1 MKPSINYPMFLQQV
15 VIYTVFDEMLD
26 LMKQSTH
33 RTSNIRW
40 LTAFAVYIGASVIIS
55 IFKVMCLTFTVPTV
69 CAKNSRNVDMVSR
82 TQRKRDHNSGEMLNL
97 WALLPPICSTPVCA
111 GWGAATGPSIG
122 AKCCKSDLT
131 PLCYCHHRCSHFSY
145 WHFHTV
151 FAHLRQP
158 ALAGCDCVVWTPG
171 KKADARSL

>member
-26 LMKQSTH
+26 LMKQSTY

-69 CAKNSRNVDMVSR
+69 CAK
-82 TQRKRDHNSGEMLNL
+82 K
-97 WALLPPICSTPVCA
+97 
-111 GWGAATGPSIG
+111 
-122 AKCCKSDLT
+122 
-131 PLCYCHHRCSHFSY
+131 
-145 WHFHTV
+145 
-151 FAHLRQP
+151 
-158 ALAGCDCVVWTPG
+158 
-171 KKADARSL
+171 